1 MIRSISVPYCLIGSY
16 KTLRENLKIF
26 NFFLIGRASRGG
38 GGVVGG
44 EWRASGV
51 GVEVKRECGGRAR
64 VG

>member
-38 GGVVGG
+38 GGSGG
-44 EWRASGV
+44 GVAREW
-51 GVEVKRECGGRAR
+51 GG
-64 VG
+64 G